1 MENKLNQT
9 KRSPNEL
16 DQYPNA
22 HYNIIQNIDVFF
34 SQDYILEYNIMCI
47 CF

>member
-22 HYNIIQNIDVFF
+22 RYNIIQNIDVVFLKIIF
-34 SQDYILEYNIMCI
+34 QNII
-47 CF
+47 